1 MPRTMKPINW
11 KRILILSVPI
21 LILMYIATY
30 YGAQATKRATE
41 EERASKQAE
50 RAYKNSPEYKEE
62 QRLKDIEDQFSAWDG
77 SHTLTVEALK
87 KTLNDPDSFKHY
99 ETSYRDEGSTIVVRM
114 EYGAANAFGGIVRK
128 YIVSRFTTSGNFVEV
143 IDKN

>member
-1 MPRTMKPINW
+1 MKPINW
-11 KRILILSVPI
+11 KRILLIGIPVI
-21 LILMYIATY
+21 ILMYVATY
-30 YGAQATKRATE
+30 YGAQATKQAAK
-41 EERASKQAE
+41 EERRARQAE
-50 RAYKNSPEYKEE
+50 LAYKNSPIYKEG
-62 QRLKDIEDQFSAWDG
+62 QRLEDIEDQFSAWDG

-99 ETSYRDEGSTIVVRM
+99 ETTYRDEGATIVVRM

-128 YIVSRFTTSGNFVEV
+128 YIVSRFTTSGQFVEV